1 MKTIK
6 MKIINEAEIGNKPL
20 LNDNMPDKNAPP
32 IVGTDVGNAN
42 YTCGKCG
49 KTLAVNIIEGQI
61 TNTVVKCQ
69 VCDEFN
75 LFE

>member
-42 YTCGKCG
+42 Y
-49 KTLAVNIIEGQI
+49 LW
-61 TNTVVKCQ
+61 
-69 VCDEFN
+69 
-75 LFE
+75 